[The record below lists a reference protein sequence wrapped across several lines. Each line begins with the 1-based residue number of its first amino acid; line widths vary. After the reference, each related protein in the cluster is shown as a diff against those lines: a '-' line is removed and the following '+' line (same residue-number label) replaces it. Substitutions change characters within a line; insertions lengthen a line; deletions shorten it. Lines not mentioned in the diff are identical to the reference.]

1 MEIITLIEEME
12 KMVESALHIPLTGKV
27 FLDGDL
33 LLDYLDR
40 LRSILPEE
48 IRQAQ
53 WIRQEKERL
62 LEEARVKAQE
72 TVDEA
77 LKRTEMM
84 VEEHEVVRKARA
96 NASEI
101 MARTRSA
108 ADEIK
113 AGAMSYA
120 DAVLARLEANL
131 DQTLAK
137 VRQNRQELHSFFPG
151 GQAIEVAATS
161 EEKASNLKAAGKG
174 SGGLSNPAQPGIK
187 R

>member
-1 MEIITLIEEME
+1 VEITTLIEEME
-12 KMVESALHIPLTGKV
+12 KMVESAPHIPLTGKV

-40 LRSILPEE
+40 LRSTLPEE

-84 VEEHEVVRKARA
+84 VDEHELVRKAMA

-113 AGAMSYA
+113 AGAMGYA
-120 DAVLARLEANL
+120 DAVLVRLEASL

-137 VRQNRQELHSFFPG
+137 VRQDRQELHSFSPG
-151 GQAIEVAATS
+151 GQT
-161 EEKASNLKAAGKG
+161 SNLKAAGKG
-174 SGGLSNPAQPGIK
+174 SGGLSDPVQPAIK